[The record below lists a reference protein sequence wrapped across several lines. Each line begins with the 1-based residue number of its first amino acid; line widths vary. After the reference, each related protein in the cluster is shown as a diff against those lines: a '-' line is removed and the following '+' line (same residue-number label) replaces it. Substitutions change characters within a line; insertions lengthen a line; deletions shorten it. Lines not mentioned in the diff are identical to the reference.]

1 MSEKECLYGRQYAII
16 KKMSSPENELKRI
29 WPVVN
34 RLCNFFLF
42 AKKIEIRG
50 KKNFVEKGPN
60 IIVGNHIGTFK
71 DVAIILKIVPRPI
84 FFTANKMI
92 FSEDEFDVLIK
103 KHLQRH
109 LNTFGYFLD
118 LVLGPFKTRFIHFIS
133 SNIAKVGTIP
143 VDLTGRK
150 SLAIEKCQEYV
161 ENGRAIIA
169 LQGKGRMNKR
179 NRNPYVSTFR
189 KGPSLISYN
198 LFTEKDIS
206 VAITPVAFFG
216 THHPAIT
223 PGKIKV
229 NVGEP
234 MFISDYMAGGS
245 NTAVERFRAAMECR
259 VHELFMQLIWT

>member
-1 MSEKECLYGRQYAII
+1 
-16 KKMSSPENELKRI
+16 MSSAEYELKKI

-42 AKKIEIRG
+42 TKKIEVRG

-71 DVAIILKIVPRPI
+71 DVATVLKIVPRPI

-92 FSEDEFDVLIK
+92 FNKDEFSLLIK
-103 KHLQRH
+103 KHLERH

-118 LVLGPFKTRFIHFIS
+118 LVLAPFKTRFIQFIS
-133 SNIAKVGTIP
+133 SNITKVGTIP

-161 ENGRAIIA
+161 KNGRAVIA
-169 LQGKGRMNKR
+169 LQGKGRMNK
-179 NRNPYVSTFR
+179 NNPNPFIGPFR
-189 KGPSLISYN
+189 RGPSVISYN
-198 LFTEKDIS
+198 LFTENDIS
-206 VAITPVAFFG
+206 VAVTPLAFFG
-216 THHPAIT
+216 TQYPAIV

-229 NVGEP
+229 NIGEP
-234 MFISDYMAGGS
+234 LFISDYMTDGFAA
-245 NTAVERFRAAMECR
+245 TVERFRSAMERR
-259 VHELFMQLIWT
+259 VHELFMELVRT